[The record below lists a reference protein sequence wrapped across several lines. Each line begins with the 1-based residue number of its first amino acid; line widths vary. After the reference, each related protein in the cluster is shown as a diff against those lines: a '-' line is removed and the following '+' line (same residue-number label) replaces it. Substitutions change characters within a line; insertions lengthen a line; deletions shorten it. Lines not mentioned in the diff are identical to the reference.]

1 MATVR
6 ELVTRFGFSVDQTQQ
21 NRVEGSINR
30 LSGMLQGLAA
40 FASLRALAG
49 VADSM
54 QSLEARIGMLPQTI
68 GDVGVAFNEVARRAT
83 NARQPIEAY
92 GSLYVRLAGATKNYL
107 TSQEDVLLVTDA
119 ISNALVIGGAVA
131 SEQASA
137 MLQLSQ
143 GFQKGKLDGDEFKS
157 FMETLSSDF
166 KDKLAVQLDTTA
178 DKLYD
183 LSSSGQLTAKK
194 LAFAFKEMAP
204 EIEKQM
210 LKMPMTVGAAMS
222 FGANKFKA
230 MIQNMNRESLVITRI
245 AEFFK
250 GAFISIEKGAK
261 SFIEFVGGSSNA
273 LKVLGIG
280 LAAILGPIALGGLVT
295 VLTAIFSIGGLV
307 VGALLLVGLAIDDI
321 VTYLNGGESVF
332 GRFLE
337 WLNAGSIGAA
347 LLTGVVTAL
356 SAAIAFKL
364 GAALVAVSAK
374 FVSTMALAF
383 ALNGGI
389 GGLIVTFGAM
399 AASALA
405 AGAKLAVAW
414 LLALGPIGLVIAA
427 IAAVTAAVVY
437 LYQNWEKVKG
447 FFAKLVG
454 STPTPTVG
462 AQAVAGAA
470 TGGNTNVNS
479 TQVVNVTVPTG
490 TPESQQQFL
499 KNAAGAAMSE
509 GQDKRMAREI
519 AMVAP

>member
-6 ELVTRFGFSVDQTQQ
+6 ELITRFGFSVDQTQQ

-68 GDVGVAFNEVARRAT
+68 GDVGAAFNEVSKHANENRQSLASYGAFYT
-83 NARQPIEAY
+83 KVGNAAKGLITDQNQLLQVTDTISQALVV
-92 GSLYVRLAGATKNYL
+92 GGATTMEAQAAMMQFGQAL
-107 TSQEDVLLVTDA
+107 GSGVL
-119 ISNALVIGGAVA
+119 
-131 SEQASA
+131 Q
-137 MLQLSQ
+137 
-143 GFQKGKLDGDEFKS
+143 GDEFRSMAEAAPQYLDALSEAMNIPRENLKKMAS
-157 FMETLSSDF
+157 EGKLTSKAVIEATLKMSSMF
-166 KDKLAVQLDTTA
+166 Q
-178 DKLYD
+178 
-183 LSSSGQLTAKK
+183 
-194 LAFAFKEMAP
+194 
-204 EIEKQM
+204 EKFRQ
-210 LKMPMTVGAAMS
+210 MPMTIGQATTII
-222 FGANKFKA
+222 GNKFST
-230 MIQNMNRESLVITRI
+230 MIGNLNRESQVVTKVANFLLNG
-245 AEFFK
+245 FGK
-250 GAFISIEKGAK
+250 IEKGAK
-261 SFIEFVGGSSNA
+261 SFIDFVGGSTNA

-337 WLNAGSIGAA
+337 WLNAGSIEAA

-405 AGAKLAVAW
+405 AGAKLAMAW

-470 TGGNTNVNS
+470 TGRSTNVNS
-479 TQVVNVTVPTG
+479 TQVVNVTVPPG

-509 GQDKRMAREI
+509 GQDKRMAREM

>member
-1 MATVR
+1 MTQ
-6 ELVTRFGFSVDQTQQ
+6 FSQALGAGT
-21 NRVEGSINR
+21 
-30 LSGMLQGLAA
+30 LQGEEFRAMAEAAPQYMDELAI
-40 FASLRALAG
+40 ALNIP
-49 VADSM
+49 
-54 QSLEARIGMLPQTI
+54 R
-68 GDVGVAFNEVARRAT
+68 GD
-83 NARQPIEAY
+83 
-92 GSLYVRLAGATKNYL
+92 
-107 TSQEDVLLVTDA
+107 
-119 ISNALVIGGAVA
+119 
-131 SEQASA
+131 
-137 MLQLSQ
+137 M
-143 GFQKGKLDGDEFKS
+143 
-157 FMETLSSDF
+157 
-166 KDKLAVQLDTTA
+166 
-178 DKLYD
+178 
-183 LSSSGQLTAKK
+183 KK
-194 LAFAFKEMAP
+194 LASEGKITSKAV
-204 EIEKQM
+204 IEATMKM
-210 LKMPMTVGAAMS
+210 SAIFEEKFRKMPMTIGQATTII
-222 FGANKFKA
+222 GNKFST
-230 MIQNMNRESLVITRI
+230 MIGNLNRESQVVTNVANFLLNGF
-245 AEFFK
+245 EK
-250 GAFISIEKGAK
+250 IEKGAK

-337 WLNAGSIGAA
+337 WLNAGSIGAS

-389 GGLIVTFGAM
+389 GGLIVTFGTM

-405 AGAKLAVAW
+405 AGAKLAMAW

-462 AQAVAGAA
+462 AQSVAGSA
-470 TGGNTNVNS
+470 TGKSTNVNS
-479 TQVVNVTVPTG
+479 TQVVNVTVPPG